1 MERNKK
7 STSGYQKTVEQH
19 HLNSESKFSP
29 EFYTHTICH
38 DILIEIFRTAGLLKK
53 LLEDEWGDRHGMQ
66 ARAGNRSQV
75 EQTIDRDRNKANPT
89 ASPEWTGREGLRR
102 AVSWGKHRA
111 DRPSDMN
118 DTAESV
124 VRCA

>member
-38 DILIEIFRTAGLLKK
+38 DILIYTGTLLISLHDTYLFSLFCLQEFLESSYPWISKILWKCQLLHIFIHQTLARPPSVKIHIILSVLKNCF
-53 LLEDEWGDRHGMQ
+53 LFFDFFF
-66 ARAGNRSQV
+66 SFV
-75 EQTIDRDRNKANPT
+75 
-89 ASPEWTGREGLRR
+89 
-102 AVSWGKHRA
+102 VSGIIR
-111 DRPSDMN
+111 
-118 DTAESV
+118 
-124 VRCA
+124 